1 MKRTTAVCSAQPV
14 DGLPTAWRTRA
25 RPIGS
30 AHRPTD
36 CTESCLT
43 ARGTGQPWTHLRHR
57 SAPADDDDD
66 DEEARGDGA
75 AATISTP
82 AKPAA
87 LPLAHMPEAVRPD
100 GTPLARIGV
109 DRDRQAAE
117 SDGESVDSAGSAE
130 AKMAD
135 DGTGH
140 HLQGCINQVRSQYP
154 GSAG

>member
-1 MKRTTAVCSAQPV
+1 MAHPRASDRLCA
-14 DGLPTAWRTRA
+14 PT
-25 RPIGS
+25 G
-30 AHRPTD
+30 
-36 CTESCLT
+36 CTESCWT

-57 SAPADDDDD
+57 SAPADDDDEED
-66 DEEARGDGA
+66 EARGDGA
-75 AATISTP
+75 AAPISTP